1 MACTRKCN
9 VSVLTIYPE
18 PTFPKSWIHC
28 CKHHTFQTSHEDPLT
43 PRPPEVAA
51 RCPVPVPSPAEA
63 VVVSAA
69 GRGGGRRAGL
79 PDTRPT
85 RPPRPLAPDP
95 SSLGPGP
102 HTPERNNR
110 IYSPPPPPTPY
121 SQNTPTTGP
130 VNVES
135 LAQHILSCISR
146 RVLDARKYDLS
157 VKINHF
163 RVNRINCHMR
173 ENLSI

>member
-1 MACTRKCN
+1 MECTRKCN

-18 PTFPKSWIHC
+18 PTFPKSWIHS

-85 RPPRPLAPDP
+85 RPPRPLALGP

-102 HTPERNNR
+102 HTLERNNR
-110 IYSPPPPPTPY
+110 IYSPPPPPPHTHTLSEHPHDR
-121 SQNTPTTGP
+121 TCKRRIFGAAHTF
-130 VNVES
+130 VHF
-135 LAQHILSCISR
+135 AQGIRCS
-146 RVLDARKYDLS
+146 
-157 VKINHF
+157 KI
-163 RVNRINCHMR
+163 
-173 ENLSI
+173 